1 MNSLLAVFVATT
13 KAGESIE
20 LRAKKR
26 IISHAFFSI
35 TTGASPRFPQLI
47 SSQLIIQKA
56 AAASFPFFLRV
67 LSTFT
72 RNSQIYYTRKKG
84 KVFVLS
90 FSEKWEKKRGKSK
103 HVHFP
108 GRNYKGGREVYF
120 PTEAVSFPQN
130 IRTNGIWKYGH
141 CENFPIFGIYRI
153 SKCGNLMH
161 RMTSEVRGKHTFLC
175 MNRN

>member
-1 MNSLLAVFVATT
+1 MP
-13 KAGESIE
+13 
-20 LRAKKR
+20 
-26 IISHAFFSI
+26 FFSI
-35 TTGASPRFPQLI
+35 TTGASPNFPQLI

-56 AAASFPFFLRV
+56 AAASSPIILRV

-90 FSEKWEKKRGKSK
+90 FSEKWEKKRGKASMCI
-103 HVHFP
+103 FP
-108 GRNYKGGREVYF
+108 VETKGGREAYF

-130 IRTNGIWKYGH
+130 IRTNGIWKNGL
-141 CENFPIFGIYRI
+141 CENVPIFGIYRI

-175 MNRN
+175 INRN

>member
-35 TTGASPRFPQLI
+35 TTGASPHFPQLI

-56 AAASFPFFLRV
+56 AAASSPFILRV

-90 FSEKWEKKRGKSK
+90 FSEKWEKRGEKQACAFSRSNQK
-103 HVHFP
+103 GDGRCIFP
-108 GRNYKGGREVYF
+108 RRQFLSRKIFE
-120 PTEAVSFPQN
+120 
-130 IRTNGIWKYGH
+130 RTGSGKMASEI
-141 CENFPIFGIYRI
+141 FPIFGIYRI